1 MENKET
7 CPAES
12 LLKTLS
18 GKWKL
23 QIFKLAV
30 DGPLRFSQLLKQL
43 EGSNKQSVAVALKEL
58 ETDGLLHRETI
69 QEKPLHVEYTLSE
82 KGRDLI
88 GIFEQ
93 IEKLHPNKA

>member
-93 IEKLHPNKA
+93 IEKLNINQ